1 MHGELISVFTSCIL
15 AFFLCSGQLGDRSP
29 NGPISLQQAHVHSRK
44 PEFTSPVKPDTTSL
58 FLRFFKN
65 ATDKSNQQNINI
77 RKLVLTFSLKLILV
91 LTKIEAQ
98 DISDVDLKYLSDRNM
113 NLTEVN
119 ECYMS

>member
-1 MHGELISVFTSCIL
+1 M
-15 AFFLCSGQLGDRSP
+15 
-29 NGPISLQQAHVHSRK
+29 
-44 PEFTSPVKPDTTSL
+44 KPDTTSL